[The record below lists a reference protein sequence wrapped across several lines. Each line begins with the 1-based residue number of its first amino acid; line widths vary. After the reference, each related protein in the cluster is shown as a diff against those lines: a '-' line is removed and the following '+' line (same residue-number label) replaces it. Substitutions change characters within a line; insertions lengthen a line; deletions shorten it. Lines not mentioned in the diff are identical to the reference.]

1 MTRGEELI
9 CVEGQ
14 DYEGCMVLLEFPG
27 KADVDAWYADP
38 EYQQAMVFRHA
49 ASTMH
54 MLLAQEGGSETENPD
69 PKL

>member
-1 MTRGEELI
+1 MTRGEEVI

-14 DYEGCMVLLEFPG
+14 DYDGRMVLLEFPG
-27 KADVDAWYADP
+27 KADVDAWCTDP
-38 EYQQAMVFRHA
+38 EYQQAMVFRLA

-54 MLLAQEGGSETENPD
+54 MLLVQEGGSETENPD